1 MRILI
6 STGIFPPKTS
16 GPAQYAQNMSHFWS
30 KMGHSVDV
38 ATYGIESMLPVGI
51 RHIYY
56 FMRVFPKVLRSDMVF
71 ILDTFSVG
79 FPTVLA
85 CKLLRKKSV
94 IRTGGDFLWE
104 SFVERTEDL
113 VLLKDFYV
121 KKIDQLSL
129 KEKTIF
135 SLTKWTINNVDLL
148 VFSTDW
154 QRKIFL
160 DPYSIDINKTLVV
173 ENHYEKISNN
183 GTGIKNFD
191 FGLPKNFVASSRP
204 LKWKNIN
211 MLKKVF
217 EDADLLSSGAVLDTE
232 MMSHENF
239 LNKISNSFAV
249 ILVSLGDISPHM
261 ILDAISLNKPFIVT
275 EENGLMNRINDIAI
289 TVDPKDE
296 KDIKEKIIWLLNEN
310 NYKSQI
316 EKISRFSFIRTWEDI
331 ANEYIEIFKKI

>member
-1 MRILI
+1 MVW
-6 STGIFPPKTS
+6 
-16 GPAQYAQNMSHFWS
+16 N
-30 KMGHSVDV
+30 
-38 ATYGIESMLPVGI
+38 
-51 RHIYY
+51 
-56 FMRVFPKVLRSDMVF
+56 SDIVF

-85 CKLLRKKSV
+85 CKLLGKKSL

-104 SFVERTEDL
+104 SFVERTGDL
-113 VLLKDFYV
+113 VLLKDFYI
-121 KKIDQLSL
+121 KNIGKLSL

-154 QRKIFL
+154 QRNVFL
-160 DPYSIDINKTLVV
+160 DPYKIDINKTLVV
-173 ENHYEKISNN
+173 ENHYERISDI
-183 GTGIKNFD
+183 GAGIKNFD

-204 LKWKNIN
+204 LKWKNIS

-217 EDADLLSSGAVLDTE
+217 NDNDLQNAGAVLDTE

-275 EENGLMNRINDIAI
+275 EENGLMNRISDIAI

-296 KDIKEKIIWLLNEN
+296 QDIKEKIKWLLNEN
-310 NYKSQI
+310 NYKSQV
-316 EKISRFSFIRTWEDI
+316 EKISKFSFVRTWEEI
-331 ANEYIEIFKKI
+331 AKEYVEIFKKV